1 VKKMMNTLG
10 IVAIA
15 SIATISTIETYPIK
29 KRALSEANMLG
40 QQVIRELGES
50 VKQANEVFKAA
61 IGDEERQS
69 ALKNAREAAQTLIN
83 TLNDI
88 KTFGNDVVNGYNP
101 AQRRHAAITLAELL
115 MRENSQ
121 KIQIE
126 SKRLEIRDMTD
137 IGYFVDTAKSGKV
150 EARSQ
155 AEKKQR
161 ELHAELKDIR
171 KAMSDQEMILGQPW
185 SNTIKLTIH
194 NLIVGNSYG
203 IAYGIDWYSG
213 APGAQ
218 LLETNGTTK
227 KQSAARTSQHT
238 RSAKLTKKQHAAIR
252 SWHNL
257 SKSELLSKEIA
268 TAYQL
273 NQAKDLLEKMIAIK
287 QDLKDVSEKYQH
299 IADKVSSSIDSL
311 ERKIDRAKVSWLKV
325 A

>member
-1 VKKMMNTLG
+1 VKKMMNTLS
-10 IVAIA
+10 IIAVA
-15 SIATISTIETYPIK
+15 SIATISTIESYPIK
-29 KRALSEANMLG
+29 KRALSEANMIG
-40 QQVIRELGES
+40 QQVIRELGEN
-50 VKQANEVFKAA
+50 VKKANEVFKVA
-61 IGDEERQS
+61 IGDEERQP

-83 TLNDI
+83 ALNDI

-126 SKRLEIRDMTD
+126 SNRLEIRDMTD
-137 IGYFVDTAKSGKV
+137 IGVFVDTAKPGKA
-150 EARSQ
+150 EIRSQ

-185 SNTIKLTIH
+185 SNTIKLAIH

-203 IAYGIDWYSG
+203 IAYGIDWYSV

-218 LLETNGTTK
+218 LLEPNGTTK
-227 KQSAARTSQHT
+227 RQSARGSQRIH
-238 RSAKLTKKQHAAIR
+238 SEKVTKKQNAAIR
-252 SWHNL
+252 SWHHL

-273 NQAKDLLEKMIAIK
+273 NQAKDLLDKLINIK
-287 QDLKDVSEKYQH
+287 EDLKDVPAKQQR
-299 IADKVSSSIDSL
+299 ILDKVNSSIESL